1 MHVSR
6 KFSALWGAAIAFSLV
21 ASPAA
26 AQRVSDGYA
35 FLKAVKDRDGAAAT
49 NLVAT
54 PGSVIIKSTARDTG
68 DGALHIIVR
77 ERDLT
82 WLGFLLGKDA
92 RVDLQNDQGDT
103 PLALAA
109 QIGWVEGAQV
119 LLGTRA
125 SVDLANNRGETPL
138 ILAVHRR
145 DLPMVRLLVGAGA
158 NPAHTDNVAG
168 YSALDY
174 AKRDSRSA
182 GIVRLLEEGATKPKR
197 EVSGPVL

>member
-54 PGSVIIKSTARDTG
+54 PGSVIINSTERDTG

-145 DLPMVRLLVGAGA
+145 DLPIPRRPTRSPVIPRSITPNATA
-158 NPAHTDNVAG
+158 ARPESSDCWKKA
-168 YSALDY
+168 
-174 AKRDSRSA
+174 RRSRSGKFPA
-182 GIVRLLEEGATKPKR
+182 PCFSRTSLRGA
-197 EVSGPVL
+197 